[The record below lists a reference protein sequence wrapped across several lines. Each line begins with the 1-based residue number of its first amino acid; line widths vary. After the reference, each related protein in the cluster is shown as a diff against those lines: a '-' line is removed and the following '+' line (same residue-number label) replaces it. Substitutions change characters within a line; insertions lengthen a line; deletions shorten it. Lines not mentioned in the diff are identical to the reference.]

1 MALEQNHLGPK
12 HKHKGHPLDAN
23 ARKLFHFLESKQ
35 ASKTKKISLETQLK
49 IASLKSENDELTKK
63 ND

>member
-12 HKHKGHPLDAN
+12 HKHKGHPLDSN
-23 ARKLFHFLESKQ
+23 ARKLFISWRANKQ
-35 ASKTKKISLETQLK
+35 ARQRKYHSAENRQFKKRE
-49 IASLKSENDELTKK
+49 DELTKK

>member
-1 MALEQNHLGPK
+1 MALKQNHLGPK

-35 ASKTKKISLETQLK
+35 ARKTKKISLETQLK
-49 IASLKSENDELTKK
+49 IASLKSENELTKK